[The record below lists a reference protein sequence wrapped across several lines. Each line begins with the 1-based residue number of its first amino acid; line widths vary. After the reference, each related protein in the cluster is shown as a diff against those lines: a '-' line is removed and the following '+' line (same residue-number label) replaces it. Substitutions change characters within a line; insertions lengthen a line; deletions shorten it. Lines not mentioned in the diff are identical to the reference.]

1 MLLIEADPTR
11 RMNRFRNNSAGY
23 VSRAIFLSED
33 EKTKTNETGLP
44 LEPHVHDK
52 LLDAVKFYQEFELGE
67 ITNKRDYVLLTHDY
81 KGYVSPCDENHH
93 YLVNYSE
100 DGEHTVRRKIGVIH
114 YKY

>member
-1 MLLIEADPTR
+1 
-11 RMNRFRNNSAGY
+11 MNRFRNNSAGY
-23 VSRAIFLSED
+23 VSRAIILSEE

-44 LEPHVHDK
+44 LEPHVHVK